1 MRIVWFIGWVVLVS
15 ACSSHSVRCSKHLR
29 PINEPVPAAAAGR
42 GTQAGH
48 P

>member
-1 MRIVWFIGWVVLVS
+1 MRIVWVIGWLAIAS

-29 PINEPVPAAAAGR
+29 PINGPIAVAAPSRPAGR
-42 GTQAGH
+42 